1 MTVAPSFQQKHQAVH
16 PNTRLI
22 DTLYASIRDD
32 NTSVAASCYAV
43 DAHFE
48 DIAFRLDGRD
58 RIHQMWR
65 MVCSQK
71 VGVTFDSLVASERKG
86 SGHWVA
92 RYTFRDT
99 GRRVVNDIT
108 SEFIFQDGLIQDHRD
123 RCSAMAWASQ
133 AYPFPKSL
141 LVGLIGFLRRHKA
154 QQKLEYFIEHPET

>member
-1 MTVAPSFQQKHQAVH
+1 MTVRPPFQH

-32 NTSVAASCYAV
+32 DASAAGSCYAA

-48 DIAFRLDGRD
+48 DIAFRLDGREY
-58 RIHQMWR
+58 IHQMWR
-65 MVCSQK
+65 MVCSRK
-71 VGVTFDSLVASERKG
+71 VEITFDSLVASDRKG

-92 RYTFRDT
+92 RYIFRDT

-123 RCSAMAWASQ
+123 RCSASDIAVPQSEAQ
-133 AYPFPKSL
+133 IYPDRVLDDRRRKPAAT
-141 LVGLIGFLRRHKA
+141 VGERCHVRSVP
-154 QQKLEYFIEHPET
+154 HP

>member
-1 MTVAPSFQQKHQAVH
+1 MTVTPSFQQKHQAAH
-16 PNTRLI
+16 PNIRLI
-22 DTLYASIRDD
+22 DTLYAAIRDD
-32 NTSVAASCYAV
+32 DARAAASCYAA

-48 DIAFRLDGRD
+48 DIAFRLDGRE

-65 MVCSQK
+65 MVCSRK
-71 VGVTFDSLVASERKG
+71 VEITFDSLVASDRKG

-92 RYTFRDT
+92 RYIFRDT

-141 LVGLIGFLRRHKA
+141 LAGLISPLRRHKA
-154 QQKLEYFIEHPET
+154 QQKLEDFIEHPET

>member
-1 MTVAPSFQQKHQAVH
+1 MTPSFEQKHQAVH
-16 PNTRLI
+16 PGARLI
-22 DTLYASIRDD
+22 ETLYASIRDG
-32 NTSVAASCYAV
+32 NASAAASCYAA

-58 RIHQMWR
+58 RILQMWR

-71 VGVTFDSLVASERKG
+71 VEITFDSLVASEHKG

-108 SEFIFQDGLIQDHRD
+108 SKFVFQDGRIKDHRD
-123 RCSAMAWASQ
+123 QCSAMAWAWQ

-141 LVGLIGFLRRHKA
+141 IAGLISPLRRHKA
-154 QQKLEYFIEHPET
+154 QQKLEDFIEHSET